1 MNKKQK
7 DEQEQVNFNT
17 FVSLAQKY
25 KDKVLTSKEVSD
37 ILKEH
42 QIPGSIVYLSNM
54 IQAGLFIKE
63 GNNKYKFFDGNISFE
78 DYQKP
83 ILKSRNQHKESRTD
97 TKKKQIVVGDK
108 VMTSITE
115 EEKIKNY
122 VKFLKSKGYKIQKP
136 IKVPVTIY
144 ETRYVDC

>member
-42 QIPGSIVYLSNM
+42 QIPGSVAYLSNM

-136 IKVPVTIY
+136 IKVPVTTY
-144 ETRYVDC
+144 EIRYVDC